1 MKIAA
6 AIILSIALVFVGTQ
20 IFSSLKEKRSL
31 SQSFADLENRLQDAQ
46 AQEQDL
52 STEANYLSDPAN
64 LEKELRARF
73 NYTKPGET
81 MIIIVQ
87 SSTPASVIATSTG
100 N

>member
-6 AIILSIALVFVGTQ
+6 AIILTIALVFVGTQ

-31 SQSFADLENRLQDAQ
+31 SQTFTDVESRLQDAQ
-46 AQEQDL
+46 AEEQNL
-52 STEANYLSDPAN
+52 STEVNYLSDPAN
-64 LEKELRARF
+64 LEKELRSRF
-73 NYTKPGET
+73 NYAKPGET

-87 SSTPASVIATSTG
+87 SSTPASVASTTSG